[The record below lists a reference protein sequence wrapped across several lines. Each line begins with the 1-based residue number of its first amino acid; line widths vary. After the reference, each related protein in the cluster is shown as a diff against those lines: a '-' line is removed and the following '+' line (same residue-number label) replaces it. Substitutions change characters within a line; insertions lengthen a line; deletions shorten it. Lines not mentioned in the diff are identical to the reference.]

1 LVVRFGKHVG
11 VCSAVVEFGETDR
24 ERLRLIVRDYVMA
37 DMQEDETVI
46 PTFTPQ
52 LTKQEALAL
61 AAMHPSDDPEARK
74 AGETIR
80 HGDYSFDN
88 LRTIFE
94 WKTKNRGKSRL
105 NKNSMSEVEEAL
117 RLAAM
122 AKEPRSAI
130 AVLKELSGVNVPVA
144 SAIMTLVHPEKYT
157 VLDFRALEA
166 LGDQSSRRSV
176 TFYLHYLRY
185 CTDLAKKWGMS
196 YQLRLITSLLA
207 DMATS
212 GKACCRGSC
221 LVAGR
226 G

>member
-1 LVVRFGKHVG
+1 MVVRFGKHVG
-11 VCSAVVEFGETDR
+11 VCSAVVEFGENNR
-24 ERLRLIVRDYVMA
+24 ERYVMG
-37 DMQEDETVI
+37 DMQEDETVV

-61 AAMHPSDDPEARK
+61 AATHSSDDPKARK
-74 AGETIR
+74 AGEAIR
-80 HGDYSFDN
+80 HGDYSFEK

-117 RLAAM
+117 RLAAT

-130 AVLKELSGVNVPVA
+130 AVLKGLSGVNVPVA

-166 LGDQSSRRSV
+166 LGDDSGRRSV

-185 CTDLAKKWGMS
+185 CADLAKTWGMS
-196 YQLRLITSLLA
+196 LRDLDHALWHWSKNRQA
-207 DMATS
+207 
-212 GKACCRGSC
+212 
-221 LVAGR
+221 
-226 G
+226 